1 MAKLIELKEAAE
13 KMGLSP
19 EQLTEMVD
27 NKELFGYRDGSS
39 WKFKPSEIERVVAEN
54 QQLKQAL
61 DRQTGI
67 VNSLKDKLE
76 RSHPEATADLNADPT
91 DAPKGDAAAVSK
103 QQRET
108 IEFCLKE
115 VDRCLGWLQRN

>member
-1 MAKLIELKEAAE
+1 MEPLALLDGLEIKLRQLSAAA
-13 KMGLSP
+13 GR
-19 EQLTEMVD
+19 QRAD
-27 NKELFGYRDGSS
+27 Y
-39 WKFKPSEIERVVAEN
+39 ERVVAEN

-67 VNSLKDKLE
+67 VHSLKDKLE
-76 RSHPEATADLNADPT
+76 RNQPNEKAVDETAETNSGKAGIT
-91 DAPKGDAAAVSK
+91 Q

-115 VDRCLGWLQRN
+115 VDRCLDWLQRN

>member
-1 MAKLIELKEAAE
+1 MEPLALLDGLEIKLRQLNAAADR
-13 KMGLSP
+13 
-19 EQLTEMVD
+19 QRAD
-27 NKELFGYRDGSS
+27 H
-39 WKFKPSEIERVVAEN
+39 ERLVAEN

-67 VNSLKDKLE
+67 VSSLKDKLE
-76 RSHPEATADLNADPT
+76 RSHPEAAADLTTNQKDTLKEP
-91 DAPKGDAAAVSK
+91 APAVSK

-115 VDRCLGWLQRN
+115 VDRCLEWLQRN

>member
-1 MAKLIELKEAAE
+1 MEPLALLDGLEIKLRQLNAAADR
-13 KMGLSP
+13 
-19 EQLTEMVD
+19 QRAD
-27 NKELFGYRDGSS
+27 H
-39 WKFKPSEIERVVAEN
+39 ERVVAEN

-67 VNSLKDKLE
+67 VNSLKDKLQ
-76 RSHPEATADLNADPT
+76 RSHPDAETAEDGNQAPPQSEATA
-91 DAPKGDAAAVSK
+91 AAGR

-115 VDRCLGWLQRN
+115 VDRCLDWLQRN

>member
-1 MAKLIELKEAAE
+1 MEPLALLDGLEIKLRQLNAAADR
-13 KMGLSP
+13 
-19 EQLTEMVD
+19 QRAD
-27 NKELFGYRDGSS
+27 H
-39 WKFKPSEIERVVAEN
+39 ERVVAEN

-76 RSHPEATADLNADPT
+76 RSHPEAAADLNADPT
-91 DAPKGDAAAVSK
+91 DAPKGDATAISK

-115 VDRCLGWLQRN
+115 VDRCLDWLQRN

>member
-1 MAKLIELKEAAE
+1 MEPLALLDGLEIKLRQLNAAADR
-13 KMGLSP
+13 
-19 EQLTEMVD
+19 QRAD
-27 NKELFGYRDGSS
+27 Y
-39 WKFKPSEIERVVAEN
+39 ERIVAEN

-76 RSHPEATADLNADPT
+76 RSQPAAAGDGKK
-91 DAPKGDAAAVSK
+91 DAPNGDSEAISQ

-108 IEFCLKE
+108 IEFCLQE
-115 VDRCLGWLQRN
+115 VDRCLDWLQRN

>member
-1 MAKLIELKEAAE
+1 MEPLALLDGLEIKLRQLNAAADR
-13 KMGLSP
+13 
-19 EQLTEMVD
+19 QRAD
-27 NKELFGYRDGSS
+27 Y
-39 WKFKPSEIERVVAEN
+39 ERVVAEN

-76 RSHPEATADLNADPT
+76 RSQTSAVAENGPKDAPQRATAAIT
-91 DAPKGDAAAVSK
+91 Q

-108 IEFCLKE
+108 IEFCLRE
-115 VDRCLGWLQRN
+115 VDRCLDWLQRN